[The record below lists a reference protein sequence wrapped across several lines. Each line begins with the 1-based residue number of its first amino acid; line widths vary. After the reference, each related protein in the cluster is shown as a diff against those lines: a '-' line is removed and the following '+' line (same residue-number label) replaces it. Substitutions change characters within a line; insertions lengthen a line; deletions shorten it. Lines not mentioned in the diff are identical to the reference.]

1 MLRAHPQKGS
11 LPVFRSLVDSLDL
24 PSLPAII
31 NGEWSKSAWKRWVK
45 NLTLTA
51 EYSSFLDVC
60 DHLPLS
66 DCLLRLGKPIPHWS
80 VTRGLPKLTR
90 LNNFRIRLLV
100 GCDGLEADASWF
112 RRRKYAAAALNDPTC
127 RLCKL
132 EPAVPAHF
140 ILRCSALVSTRDSL
154 LRNPDICIDLYN
166 LSHTRF
172 LRIILGVDDSSLQ
185 LFIIEFLNNLLQAR
199 NSLLLC

>member
-1 MLRAHPQKGS
+1 M
-11 LPVFRSLVDSLDL
+11 
-24 PSLPAII
+24 
-31 NGEWSKSAWKRWVK
+31 K

-66 DCLLRLGKPIPHWS
+66 DCLLCLGKPTPHWS

-100 GCDGLEADASWF
+100 GCDGLEADGSRF
-112 RRRKYAAAALNDPTC
+112 KRRKYAAAAVNDPTC

-140 ILRCSALVSTRDSL
+140 ILRCSALVSTRDS
-154 LRNPDICIDLYN
+154 P
-166 LSHTRF
+166 
-172 LRIILGVDDSSLQ
+172 
-185 LFIIEFLNNLLQAR
+185 
-199 NSLLLC
+199 